1 MGGLVLR
8 EDRRG
13 AAILTL
19 NRPDKLNA
27 LNVELFVELDAHVRK
42 LATETET
49 VGLVI
54 VKGAGRCF
62 SAGHDLSDIAAGEK
76 LPEPF
81 RTFSKFNPIFYLID
95 GFRYGFI
102 GRAEGSLAV
111 GATMTGG
118 LVLALGFVCFRMFQT
133 GYKIKT

>member
-1 MGGLVLR
+1 MRVGGILFIVL
-8 EDRRG
+8 G
-13 AAILTL
+13 VFLL
-19 NRPDKLNA
+19 
-27 LNVELFVELDAHVRK
+27 
-42 LATETET
+42 
-49 VGLVI
+49 
-54 VKGAGRCF
+54 
-62 SAGHDLSDIAAGEK
+62 AAGIVYGIWGTELSGTFYLVEK

-102 GRAEGSLAV
+102 GRAEGSVLV